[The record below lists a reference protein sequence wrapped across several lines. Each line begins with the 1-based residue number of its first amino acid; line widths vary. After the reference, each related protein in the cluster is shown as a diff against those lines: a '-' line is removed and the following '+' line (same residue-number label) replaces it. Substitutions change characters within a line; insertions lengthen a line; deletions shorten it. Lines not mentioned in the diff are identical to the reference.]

1 MGLFG
6 FGKKKEKSAPSCA
19 CQCGCPIADVDGSK
33 VAKDVGSTVDGTLSI
48 KVLGAGCASCHTLL
62 ETTKEAVANMGLGV
76 EVEYVT
82 DMTKIAGY
90 GVMSVPALVV
100 NEKVVTMGKVL
111 KANEVETLLHKLGIA
126 RPASTSC
133 CSCGGTCGPQGNA
146 ASILILGPGC
156 KNCQALEANARAALK
171 QMGDTTSTI
180 GHVTDFAEIAKYGVM
195 STPGLVVDGK
205 VVSYGKVLKPED
217 IVTIFKKVRG

>member
-6 FGKKKEKSAPSCA
+6 FGKKKEESAPACA
-19 CQCGCPIADVDGSK
+19 CQCGCPTAEVDVSE

-62 ETTKEAVANMGLGV
+62 ENTSAAVKNMGLVV

-82 DMTKIAGY
+82 DMAKIAGY

-111 KANEVETLLHKLGIA
+111 KPADVEKLLKKLG
-126 RPASTSC
+126 
-133 CSCGGTCGPQGNA
+133 
-146 ASILILGPGC
+146 
-156 KNCQALEANARAALK
+156 
-171 QMGDTTSTI
+171 
-180 GHVTDFAEIAKYGVM
+180 F
-195 STPGLVVDGK
+195 
-205 VVSYGKVLKPED
+205 
-217 IVTIFKKVRG
+217 